1 MVVLLLGCLEVQA
14 ETALEQGKQLE
25 GAGKFAEALKVFQ
38 TALRDKPTPELFL
51 AAGSLLGKQKQFP
64 QACRLL
70 EEGLKKF
77 PGNSSLGNLHGMILL
92 RLGKNDEAVA
102 QWKLVLE
109 TDSTNAFAIEAL
121 KKQASAPDVENP
133 PTSPSQPNEQRLIGA
148 NPDAARPAEAR
159 PDEARDKN
167 KPGTYSEQCAL
178 ATQLYEEMIQTDEN
192 DIDTF
197 KRLHQKVIDL
207 CPDSLL
213 ANRSR
218 WMLSNIYYFV
228 SDTPDWEKI
237 ITVLEPGIM
246 IQGDPGLAVLGLN
259 RLLNAYRATGKTD
272 KMVAVFEQVL
282 SARDALDDS
291 VAMPWEIEYARLLKE
306 KGQADKAQAVYQRL
320 LTRNNAANT
329 LYGRLAQKE
338 LAGLQ

>member
-1 MVVLLLGCLEVQA
+1 
-14 ETALEQGKQLE
+14 
-25 GAGKFAEALKVFQ
+25 
-38 TALRDKPTPELFL
+38 
-51 AAGSLLGKQKQFP
+51 
-64 QACRLL
+64 
-70 EEGLKKF
+70 
-77 PGNSSLGNLHGMILL
+77 
-92 RLGKNDEAVA
+92 
-102 QWKLVLE
+102 
-109 TDSTNAFAIEAL
+109 
-121 KKQASAPDVENP
+121 
-133 PTSPSQPNEQRLIGA
+133 
-148 NPDAARPAEAR
+148 
-159 PDEARDKN
+159 
-167 KPGTYSEQCAL
+167 
-178 ATQLYEEMIQTDEN
+178 
-192 DIDTF
+192 
-197 KRLHQKVIDL
+197 
-207 CPDSLL
+207 
-213 ANRSR
+213 
-218 WMLSNIYYFV
+218 MLSNIYYFV